1 MFCFVF
7 CLETNRTAN
16 QTEKKNLKTKQKTN
30 QKQWQLWQSLV
41 WFVNMNVSS
50 FVLKNFIH
58 FIHHCRFV
66 FWKESPIL
74 KEFASDLWL
83 TTCHILIK
91 IWISKSS
98 LNSTLFVSSKSTL
111 IHSSFNRSIDWLI
124 HHWYSTFH
132 LLQHY
137 SYYVYVVFGKLFSI
151 LFSRFYDPPL
161 FQIST
166 TVFRFVLFVSL
177 ISAKKKNQIV
187 SGTHSYIYVVQN
199 LTTALT
205 ISWMCPPSNVYMYP
219 MCVRVFVLNI

>member
-1 MFCFVF
+1 MYHHLYWRISFISFIIV
-7 CLETNRTAN
+7 
-16 QTEKKNLKTKQKTN
+16 NL
-30 QKQWQLWQSLV
+30 
-41 WFVNMNVSS
+41 F
-50 FVLKNFIH
+50 F
-58 FIHHCRFV
+58 R
-66 FWKESPIL
+66 KENPIL

-98 LNSTLFVSSKSTL
+98 LNSTLFFRPNQL
-111 IHSSFNRSIDWLI
+111 WFIHHSIIDWLIDWLI
-124 HHWYSTFH
+124 HCWYSTFH